1 MYDDSERGNT
11 DTKPDV
17 QSFTAILYAW
27 SNPKSALR
35 AERAD
40 AILLQMMDPYASGEL
55 NTKASRHHLLQHC
68 LSCWVK
74 SPWNGSTEKAEKIL
88 CEMQALYALVDKGV
102 KPDVAS
108 YTTVIKADAH
118 TGNVD
123 QAEEELLGEMYNDY
137 QQGNTDAKPNAWS
150 FSVVFSA

>member
-1 MYDDSERGNT
+1 MMTLSGETQTQN
-11 DTKPDV
+11 
-17 QSFTAILYAW
+17 QMFSL

-40 AILLQMMDPYASGEL
+40 AILLQMVDPYASGEL
-55 NTKASRHHLLQHC
+55 DTKAARHHLLQHYL

-102 KPDVAS
+102 KPDAVCTPRLS
-108 YTTVIKADAH
+108 RLMLIQVMWSKRRKNCSDKWHMITISREIQTQSPMLCLLVLFF
-118 TGNVD
+118 
-123 QAEEELLGEMYNDY
+123 LLGRN
-137 QQGNTDAKPNAWS
+137 
-150 FSVVFSA
+150 